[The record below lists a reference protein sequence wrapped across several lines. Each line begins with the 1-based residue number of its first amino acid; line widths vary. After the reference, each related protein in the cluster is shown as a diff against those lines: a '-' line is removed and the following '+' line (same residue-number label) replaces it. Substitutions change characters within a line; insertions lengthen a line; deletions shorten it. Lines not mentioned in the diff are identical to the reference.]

1 MSTSPKESAAPLP
14 DHWWSRGRCA
24 VSLDLLRRHLAS
36 GEAQRALVLGPGG
49 DALRGE
55 LEPLCGELCGFEDE
69 ALLEFWKN
77 QQELPYEDESFD
89 LICAI
94 DVLGEAEDDEAVVSE
109 LRRLLSPEGLLLLAV
124 PAHPWLYSDESRGP
138 RRRYTRRSL
147 AKRLSDCDLTTE
159 RNTYANSLLFA
170 LIAPAALAARLVD
183 APTDQ
188 RLPMPKLANELCYQA
203 FAAERFLSRHVDLPL
218 GQTLVAIAR
227 RRESTGWLNPSPAN
241 KRHGL
246 RLGRVQT
253 ACC

>member
-1 MSTSPKESAAPLP
+1 MSTSPKESAAPLR

-24 VSLDLLRRHLAS
+24 VSLDLLRRHLAT

-49 DALRGE
+49 DALRAE
-55 LEPLCGELCGFEDE
+55 LEPLCRELCGFEDE
-69 ALLEFWKN
+69 ALLEFGKS
-77 QQELPYEDESFD
+77 QQQLPYEDESFD
-89 LICAI
+89 LICAL
-94 DVLGEAEDDEAVVSE
+94 DVLGEAEDDAAVVSE

-147 AKRLSDCDLTTE
+147 AKCLGECELTTE

-170 LIAPAALAARLVD
+170 LIAPATLAARLVD
-183 APTDQ
+183 APTDK

-218 GQTLVAIAR
+218 GQTLVALAR
-227 RRESTGWLNPSPAN
+227 RRESTGWLSPERSR
-241 KRHGL
+241 KRL
-246 RLGRVQT
+246 IPQPGRIQT